1 MVANC
6 KKCVKETERRPE
18 LLITIPIPDRPW
30 RMVATDLFELEGK
43 DYLLV
48 VDYFSRFVEIGA
60 MTKSNQQKSSE
71 C

>member
-1 MVANC
+1 
-6 KKCVKETERRPE
+6 
-18 LLITIPIPDRPW
+18 
-30 RMVATDLFELEGK
+30 MVATDLFELEGK